1 MDKKEF
7 ILISP
12 VHVAN
17 TILKIAKEKN
27 MKITPT
33 KLNNLIYLVYVDYL
47 YHTQTKL
54 FSEQFSYSYKG
65 PLLPSVY
72 FKFSI
77 WADGE
82 IKEFGKDAKGQIF
95 IVDSSILDSIIN
107 VNLDLYGNFYEEEL
121 ILITNQ
127 KNNIKQYRNSEEIL
141 KRYSENKNVSMLQLK
156 KTQNK

>member
-1 MDKKEF
+1 MNKNDF
-7 ILISP
+7 VLISP

-17 TILKIAKEKN
+17 SILKIAKEKSI
-27 MKITPT
+27 KITPT

-54 FSEQFSYSYKG
+54 FNEQFSYSHKG
-65 PLLPSVY
+65 PILPSVY

-82 IKEFGKDAKGQIF
+82 IKEFGKDAKGQIYV
-95 IVDSSILDSIIN
+95 IDSSILDSIIN
-107 VNLDLYGNFYEEEL
+107 VNLDLYGNFYDDEL

-127 KNNIKQYRNSEEIL
+127 KNNIKQYRDSEIIL
-141 KRYSENKNVSMLQLK
+141 KKYSENKNVSMLQLK